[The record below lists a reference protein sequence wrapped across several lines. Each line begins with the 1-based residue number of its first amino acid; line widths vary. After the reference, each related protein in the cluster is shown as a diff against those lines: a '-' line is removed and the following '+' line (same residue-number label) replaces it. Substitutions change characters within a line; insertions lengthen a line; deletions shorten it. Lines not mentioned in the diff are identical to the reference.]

1 MKRYDDVNI
10 IKAYAC
16 LAVFGSHWFGTFG
29 SWGSN
34 KVNALMEIG
43 PLPLLRYGTFGVS
56 LFLMISGM
64 LIADKVYSGR
74 FTSWSLE
81 ILRRYLKLTCPLTV
95 TFLLAYLFYRSG
107 LFYTV
112 RVAPRLE
119 NEWLSNFYS
128 YLPGGLKAIRYAWF
142 DTIFKADSTYYG
154 PSWMLTYTFM
164 GSILTLVL
172 SSALREVGTRQKIL
186 ILAGV
191 AAVLIGLNSFYICL
205 LLGNGICLLMRAVEK
220 SMKERER
227 KENLLKDGEGKY
239 GIFGAALWI
248 FSIWFVR
255 KSFWIGTTLGAHGF
269 PGGLG
274 TMEFYGHVAAFL
286 MILGFRLP
294 LFQILVLDKVALVH
308 IAIDDDLAEGHR
320 LFTLRDSFHR
330 KDAFVVQHTAVVE
343 SGLESLGHINGIT
356 IFGKI
361 HLGDLFGVCQFGID
375 WERLCEETFVR
386 QPSTVFILAI
396 GEVGN
401 QVLVL
406 WGGIFEGKD
415 ESAPSA
421 LHPAVIGSIDNAPF
435 DTIAFFL

>member
-43 PLPLLRYGTFGVS
+43 PLPLFRYGTFGVS

-74 FTSWSLE
+74 FTSWSSE

-95 TFLLAYLFYRSG
+95 TFLLAYLFYRGG

-172 SSALREVGTRQKIL
+172 SSALREVGTRQKNPDSGRCRGSADRNEQL
-186 ILAGV
+186 LYLPASGKWDLSADAG
-191 AAVLIGLNSFYICL
+191 S
-205 LLGNGICLLMRAVEK
+205 
-220 SMKERER
+220 
-227 KENLLKDGEGKY
+227 
-239 GIFGAALWI
+239 
-248 FSIWFVR
+248 
-255 KSFWIGTTLGAHGF
+255 
-269 PGGLG
+269 
-274 TMEFYGHVAAFL
+274 
-286 MILGFRLP
+286 
-294 LFQILVLDKVALVH
+294 
-308 IAIDDDLAEGHR
+308 
-320 LFTLRDSFHR
+320 
-330 KDAFVVQHTAVVE
+330 
-343 SGLESLGHINGIT
+343 
-356 IFGKI
+356 
-361 HLGDLFGVCQFGID
+361 
-375 WERLCEETFVR
+375 
-386 QPSTVFILAI
+386 
-396 GEVGN
+396 
-401 QVLVL
+401 
-406 WGGIFEGKD
+406 
-415 ESAPSA
+415 
-421 LHPAVIGSIDNAPF
+421 
-435 DTIAFFL
+435 

>member
-43 PLPLLRYGTFGVS
+43 PLPLFRYGTFGVS

-74 FTSWSLE
+74 FTSWSSE

-95 TFLLAYLFYRSG
+95 TFLLAYLFYRGG

-191 AAVLIGLNSFYICL
+191 AAVLIGMNSFYICL

-239 GIFGAALWI
+239 GI
-248 FSIWFVR
+248 
-255 KSFWIGTTLGAHGF
+255 
-269 PGGLG
+269 
-274 TMEFYGHVAAFL
+274 
-286 MILGFRLP
+286 
-294 LFQILVLDKVALVH
+294 LVLP
-308 IAIDDDLAEGHR
+308 
-320 LFTLRDSFHR
+320 
-330 KDAFVVQHTAVVE
+330 
-343 SGLESLGHINGIT
+343 SGFSASGSSENLSGSEPH
-356 IFGKI
+356 
-361 HLGDLFGVCQFGID
+361 
-375 WERLCEETFVR
+375 WERMDFQADSEPWNSMVML
-386 QPSTVFILAI
+386 
-396 GEVGN
+396 
-401 QVLVL
+401 
-406 WGGIFEGKD
+406 
-415 ESAPSA
+415 
-421 LHPAVIGSIDNAPF
+421 LHS
-435 DTIAFFL
+435 

>member
-128 YLPGGLKAIRYAWF
+128 YLPGGLKALRYAWF

-191 AAVLIGLNSFYICL
+191 AAVLIGMNSFYICL

-227 KENLLKDGEGKY
+227 KENLLKDVEEKY

-286 MILGFRLP
+286 MILGFRLFW
-294 LFQILVLDKVALVH
+294 L
-308 IAIDDDLAEGHR
+308 G
-320 LFTLRDSFHR
+320 
-330 KDAFVVQHTAVVE
+330 
-343 SGLESLGHINGIT
+343 GLETWLPETLKKIILWIGEYSMGIFLT
-356 IFGKI
+356 HWLVIASFSCWFYSIYSEAGEK
-361 HLGDLFGVCQFGID
+361 
-375 WERLCEETFVR
+375 
-386 QPSTVFILAI
+386 LAI
-396 GEVGN
+396 GVN
-401 QVLVL
+401 LVL
-406 WGGIFEGKD
+406 SCILIGICSKVYVWLVDGKIFPCVWKCAKNILK
-415 ESAPSA
+415 E
-421 LHPAVIGSIDNAPF
+421 NR
-435 DTIAFFL
+435 